1 MNVLVV
7 RSSVKKAVL
16 LVGELLIEGAP
27 RGLRHTDDIGDGGLA
42 VSRPGHTVEH
52 RRQEP
57 FPRRRRAFRPQMR
70 VHAASISLLPCL
82 IPPPRTVT
90 GTPTYHPPPEASTP
104 DEHTCHEWQ
113 RDPAARH
120 PPTDG
125 CAGRRRGH
133 LPETLLR
140 SPPPTAR
147 FGLHGETARLR
158 PGGRHLRRRARARE
172 LFTAGDKVINV
183 QPNLGRIL
191 GTGSIFSLE
200 GRQHRARRKLLT
212 PPPLH
217 SKRMKTYEQ
226 IVEEEVRT
234 EAATWPNG
242 TEFASMEPMMR
253 ITLNVILRA
262 VCGAQGKDLENLRR
276 MIPPMVV
283 TGSRAATFPNLPHA
297 LRALDPNHRY
307 RRMHAEYKT
316 YIGDLITKS
325 RNDSRLEERD
335 DILALMLRS
344 TYEDG
349 TGMDDEEIGDELLTM
364 LAAGHETTGTT
375 LAWAFERLR
384 RHPRRPGRTRHRG
397 RRRRHRVPA
406 RDHSRDPAQPSRHR
420 LRRPARGRRP
430 PRTRPLAHPAWI
442 QRDGLHRPAP
452 RRQP

>member
-1 MNVLVV
+1 MSGNAILPPAT
-7 RSSVKKAVL
+7 RLPTAVQGVAAVTSRRHFFGL
-16 LVGELLIEGAP
+16 L
-27 RGLRHTDDIGDGGLA
+27 
-42 VSRPGHTVEH
+42 H
-52 RRQEP
+52 RRHGS
-57 FPRRRRAFRPQMR
+57 AFTVKLP
-70 VHAASISLLPCL
+70 VFGPAVVISDAAL
-82 IPPPRTVT
+82 
-90 GTPTYHPPPEASTP
+90 
-104 DEHTCHEWQ
+104 
-113 RDPAARH
+113 
-120 PPTDG
+120 
-125 CAGRRRGH
+125 
-133 LPETLLR
+133 
-140 SPPPTAR
+140 
-147 FGLHGETARLR
+147 
-158 PGGRHLRRRARARE
+158 ARE

-212 PPPLH
+212 PPLH
-217 SKRMKTYEQ
+217 GKRMKTYEQ

-262 VCGAQGKDLENLRR
+262 VFGAQGKDLENLRR

-364 LAAGHETTGTT
+364 LAAGHETTG
-375 LAWAFERLR
+375 
-384 RHPRRPGRTRHRG
+384 
-397 RRRRHRVPA
+397 
-406 RDHSRDPAQPSRHR
+406 
-420 LRRPARGRRP
+420 
-430 PRTRPLAHPAWI
+430 
-442 QRDGLHRPAP
+442 
-452 RRQP
+452 